1 MTAPIVI
8 QQGGSP
14 IVQQSNPTPVVVRR
28 DGGAAVVV
36 TQPTNTVVVAVAQ
49 QGPRGPQGVPGPAG
63 GTTTVTVGA
72 DPLSGHSAVAADAA
86 GLLIKADCTNPAHRG
101 AVLGLLANAYSP
113 GDQAVVQ
120 TAFTLEHAGWT
131 WTPGPVFVGTAGQ
144 LTQALPIGAVFS
156 QVVAHALSPTLV
168 LVDVQPPITVS

>member
-1 MTAPIVI
+1 MTDLVTVEEI
-8 QQGGSP
+8 Q
-14 IVQQSNPTPVVVRR
+14 ILAQQPDDSVLVDEVE
-28 DGGAAVVV
+28 AVS
-36 TQPTNTVVVAVAQ
+36 VVAVAE

-63 GTTTVTVGA
+63 GATIVTVGA
-72 DPLSGHSAVAADAA
+72 TPLSGHSAVAADAA

-131 WTPGPVFVGTAGQ
+131 WTPGPVFVGAAGQ
-144 LTQALPIGAVFS
+144 LTQTLPVGAVFS

>member
-1 MTAPIVI
+1 MSDAVTVEEILILADQPDDSVL
-8 QQGGSP
+8 
-14 IVQQSNPTPVVVRR
+14 VDEVEVVSI
-28 DGGAAVVV
+28 
-36 TQPTNTVVVAVAQ
+36 VAVAE
-49 QGPRGPQGVPGPAG
+49 QGPRGIQGIQGPAG

-72 DPLSGHSAVAADAA
+72 TPLSGHSAVAVDAA
-86 GLLIKADCTNPAHRG
+86 GLLIQADCTNPAHRG

-120 TAFTLEHAGWT
+120 TAFTLEHSGWT
-131 WTPGPVFVGTAGQ
+131 WSPGPVFVGTAGQ
-144 LTQALPIGAVFS
+144 LTQTLPVGAVFS

>member
-1 MTAPIVI
+1 MT
-8 QQGGSP
+8 
-14 IVQQSNPTPVVVRR
+14 QSVLVRTPNTAVVTVVEARS
-28 DGGAAVVV
+28 VVV
-36 TQPTNTVVVAVAQ
+36 TPPQPFSTVAVRGVP
-49 QGPRGPQGVPGPAG
+49 GPRGPQGVPGPAG

-72 DPLSGHSAVAADAA
+72 TPLSGHSAVAADSA
-86 GLLIKADCTNPAHRG
+86 GLLIKADCTNPAHQG

-144 LTQALPIGAVFS
+144 LTQTLPVGAVFS

-168 LVDVQPPITVS
+168 LVDVQPPITIA